1 MLSIRGVIASGL
13 VVCYAGCCVWALW
26 DRVDAVGAL
35 ALSSLATI
43 AFTTPRNLSRVL
55 IGFVVDAIA
64 TALLFLPAIGDIL
77 DAVGGLIAVV
87 VYFGKWARFLRNLPC
102 GLAWCCLFAGLWY
115 ETRILPAGLAV
126 GTGSRGFWFIAGVVA
141 LSGLAGAAAVLLL
154 TGLAKL
160 VTRHEPTTAM
170 FYSVG
175 YPWYLLMFALA
186 FFMPDPDFGD
196 ATA

>member
-1 MLSIRGVIASGL
+1 LSIRGIIASGL
-13 VVCYAGCCVWALW
+13 VVCYALCCVWALW
-26 DRVDAVGAL
+26 SRVDAVTAFAL
-35 ALSSLATI
+35 TSLATI

-64 TALLFLPAIGDIL
+64 TALLFLPAIGDIV

-87 VYFGKWARFLRNLPC
+87 VYFGKWARFVRNVPC
-102 GLAWCCLFAGLWY
+102 GLAWCGLFIGLWY
-115 ETRILPAGLAV
+115 EPRILPASFAV
-126 GTGSRGFWFIAGVVA
+126 STGARGFWFIAGIVA
-141 LSGLAGAAAVLLL
+141 LSAVAGAAALVLLI
-154 TGLAKL
+154 GLAKL
-160 VTRHEPTTAM
+160 VTRHELTTAT

-196 ATA
+196 ATT

>member
-1 MLSIRGVIASGL
+1 MLSIRGIIASGL
-13 VVCYAGCCVWALW
+13 VVCYALCCVWALW
-26 DRVDAVGAL
+26 NRVDAVTAFAL
-35 ALSSLATI
+35 TSLATI

-64 TALLFLPAIGDIL
+64 TALLFLPAIGDIV

-102 GLAWCCLFAGLWY
+102 GLAWCGLVAGIWY
-115 ETRILPAGLAV
+115 EGRIFPPSFAATAPPHGY
-126 GTGSRGFWFIAGVVA
+126 WFLAGVSA
-141 LSGLAGAAAVLLL
+141 LRALAGILLVGL
-154 TGLAKL
+154 LVGLAKL
-160 VTRHEPTTAM
+160 VTRREFTEAM

-186 FFMPDPDFGD
+186 FFMPDPDFRD
-196 ATA
+196 AST